1 MHVLRPL
8 QQGESVEHRAG
19 GLASRFPGDHNVTPD
34 SGITAGIGNDEDR
47 TAAFQGQPLGK
58 VEQGGQIPVRIG
70 LAGNDEVGG
79 AAMIFSSASP
89 MRCQMRV

>member
-70 LAGNDEVGG
+70 LAGDDEVGG
-79 AAMIFSSASP
+79 AAMLHHDGG
-89 MRCQMRV
+89 